1 MVSRFLS
8 PQNLFFR
15 ERFALE
21 GSREQTELGFDER
34 DTISRVGCNIN
45 KCKGELKGFFVFSK
59 KKTTGLCD
67 YGLSCCFISRFA
79 LLKLLSNLPS
89 E

>member
-8 PQNLFFR
+8 PQNLLFR

-34 DTISRVGCNIN
+34 DTISRIGCNIN

-59 KKTTGLCD
+59 KKTPQLVYVIMAFRAVSSVDLLCWN
-67 YGLSCCFISRFA
+67 C
-79 LLKLLSNLPS
+79 
-89 E
+89 

>member
-59 KKTTGLCD
+59 KKRRNW
-67 YGLSCCFISRFA
+67 SM
-79 LLKLLSNLPS
+79 
-89 E
+89 

>member
-1 MVSRFLS
+1 MVSPFLS
-8 PQNLFFR
+8 PQNLFFL

-59 KKTTGLCD
+59 KKQLVYVIMAFRAVSSVDLLCWN
-67 YGLSCCFISRFA
+67 C
-79 LLKLLSNLPS
+79 
-89 E
+89 